1 MKNQFISGN
10 LSFAS
15 GGDGETDTL
24 DYVAYVAKVH
34 YIYYLSIYKS
44 LTSALF
50 SYSWIAKLV
59 ESSYVDLVR
68 MAKEVVLATCLNVV
82 GALPKMSSP
91 QLARSPRCFT
101 QRVPPSLYV
110 S

>member
-24 DYVAYVAKVH
+24 DYVAYVAKV
-34 YIYYLSIYKS
+34 YYTYYLSIYKS
-44 LTSALF
+44 FTTALF

-59 ESSYVDLVR
+59 ERGS
-68 MAKEVVLATCLNVV
+68 VLMLTWSGWPRRSCLLR
-82 GALPKMSSP
+82 A
-91 QLARSPRCFT
+91 
-101 QRVPPSLYV
+101 
-110 S
+110 

>member
-44 LTSALF
+44 LTTALF

-59 ESSYVDLVR
+59 EMGS
-68 MAKEVVLATCLNVV
+68 VLMLTWSGWPRRSCLLR
-82 GALPKMSSP
+82 A
-91 QLARSPRCFT
+91 
-101 QRVPPSLYV
+101 
-110 S
+110 